1 MRTWHKIV
9 TEVRVLSKA
18 KRNRMDVLRYLL
30 RRPTLLAAM
39 VGYETALLL
48 SSQAETRLKVL
59 AQVKASALIGCP
71 F

>member
-9 TEVRVLSKA
+9 NELRVLSTA
-18 KRNRMDVLRYLL
+18 RRHRTDALRFLA
-30 RRPTLLAAM
+30 RRPALLAAAG
-39 VGYETALLL
+39 GYETALLL
-48 SSQAETRLKVL
+48 SSRSENRLKLL